1 MENIFG
7 LNTALPPFV
16 FNLLTITCWIGLV
29 LLIGFFLTI
38 LIIGVKNFFD
48 EHFFN

>member
-7 LNTALPPFV
+7 LNTALHPFV
-16 FNLLTITCWIGLV
+16 FNLLTITCWIGLC
-29 LLIGFFLTI
+29 LLIGLSLAI
-38 LIIGVKNFFD
+38 LFIGVKNILD

>member
-7 LNTALPPFV
+7 LNTALHPFV
-16 FNLLTITCWIGLV
+16 FNLLTTICWIGLC
-29 LLIGFFLTI
+29 LLIGSFLAI
-38 LIIGVKNFFD
+38 LFIGVKNFID